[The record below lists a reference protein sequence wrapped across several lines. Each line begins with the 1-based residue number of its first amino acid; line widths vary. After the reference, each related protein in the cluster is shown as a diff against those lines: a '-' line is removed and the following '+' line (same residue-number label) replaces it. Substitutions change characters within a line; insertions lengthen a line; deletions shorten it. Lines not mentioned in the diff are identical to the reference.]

1 VALPTASELN
11 PFPDDLDGQV
21 AQRNFLGKTVE
32 DAAQLFANHGG
43 SVEDLMWMGPRAFVY
58 YLPAALRYLEGV
70 TANSDE
76 WDVVDALPGTISFRL
91 DHAPADIADA
101 WSTIAHLCAYVLAH
115 ADRLVDEWDR
125 AEVSDRYRDLSARI
139 SALRAGS

>member
-1 VALPTASELN
+1 MALPTASELN

-32 DAAQLFANHGG
+32 EAAQLFAKQGG

-58 YLPAALRYLEGV
+58 YLPAALRYLEGA
-70 TANSDE
+70 TTDCDE
-76 WDVVDALPGTISFRL
+76 WDVVGALPGTIAFRL
-91 DHAPADIADA
+91 DHEAAEIADA
-101 WSTIAHLCAYVLAH
+101 WSTIDHLCAYVLAH
-115 ADRLVDEWDR
+115 ADRLLDEWDR
-125 AEVSDRYRDLSARI
+125 AEVSARYRDVSARI